1 MLFDKISPEAAGIS
15 SRAVKRYIELLERRS
30 IPMHSVLMMKGDKL
44 FCECYFKPFHKDLNH
59 RMYSQ
64 TKSFVAMAI
73 GFLIDEGKLKL
84 DDKIADFFPEKID
97 RELTENIKA
106 QTVRNMLMMSTV
118 GYGEP
123 WFDNKDRD
131 RVHLYFNAK
140 RNLYRFPGFSSKVV
154 VT

>member
-1 MLFDKISPEAAGIS
+1 
-15 SRAVKRYIELLERRS
+15 
-30 IPMHSVLMMKGDKL
+30 MHSVLMMKGDKL
-44 FCECYFKPFHKDLNH
+44 FCECYFAPFHKDLNH

-64 TKSFVAMAI
+64 TKSFVSIAI

-97 RELTENIKA
+97 RELPENIKA

-140 RNLYRFPGFSSKVV
+140 RNLLLDFFLYSKLLLKLQFELWKYKNKRFFHYFVLGFHEQLFCKIQ
-154 VT
+154 